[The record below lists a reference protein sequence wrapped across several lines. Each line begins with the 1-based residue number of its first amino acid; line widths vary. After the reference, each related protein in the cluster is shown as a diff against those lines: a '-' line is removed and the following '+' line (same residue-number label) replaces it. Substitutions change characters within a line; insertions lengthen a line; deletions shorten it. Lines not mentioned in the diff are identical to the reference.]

1 MLAPK
6 EQGSPRNS
14 QANVPQEFDHSGKN
28 VKSFTEGERQELKL
42 SGIKTEGDI
51 TLRGGMS

>member
-14 QANVPQEFDHSGKN
+14 QANVPQEVDHSGKN